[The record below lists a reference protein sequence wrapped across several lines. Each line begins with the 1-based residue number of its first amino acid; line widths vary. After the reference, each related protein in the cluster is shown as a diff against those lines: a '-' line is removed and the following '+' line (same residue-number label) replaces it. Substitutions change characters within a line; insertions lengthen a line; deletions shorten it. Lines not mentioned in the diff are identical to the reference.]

1 MWVKKGAN
9 QNQNSKKLI
18 IQKILK
24 MIWTLFLILKNVYF
38 INELKKL
45 SALTKPAKVFNMS
58 NKVLLCYFYSLN
70 LNLTHFYP
78 RVSLKNFNSDV

>member
-18 IQKILK
+18 LQKILK

-38 INELKKL
+38 INEFKKL
-45 SALTKPAKVFNMS
+45 SAPTKLAKVLNM
-58 NKVLLCYFYSLN
+58 
-70 LNLTHFYP
+70 
-78 RVSLKNFNSDV
+78 